1 MRSHKS
7 PLPVAAVYDR
17 RMEDEPELTETP
29 QDKPVRCSGGLRPPE
44 GNEFAPL
51 VAAVYDRRMENEP
64 TLTETPLQVVAAVC
78 DRRIENEFAPIVAA
92 VCDRRIE
99 NEPGAHRGAATEQ
112 PLQKPRLHRLD
123 RVFVDSPIY
132 FITACS
138 VDRQPILD
146 CESVHDAYRTF
157 CLNSP
162 QHGAWIGRYVL
173 MPDHLHLF
181 LSVVEISLSN
191 WVKSLKNTLSKTLR
205 SLGCDAPHWQKGF
218 FDHLLHSGES
228 YSQKWDYVREN
239 PVRAGL
245 VERAEDWPFA
255 GEIHDLE
262 YRK

>member
-1 MRSHKS
+1 
-7 PLPVAAVYDR
+7 
-17 RMEDEPELTETP
+17 MENEPTLTETP

-44 GNEFAPL
+44 
-51 VAAVYDRRMENEP
+51 
-64 TLTETPLQVVAAVC
+64 
-78 DRRIENEFAPIVAA
+78 ENEFAPIVAA
-92 VCDRRIE
+92 VCDRRTE
-99 NEPGAHRGAATEQ
+99 NETGAHRGAATEQ
-112 PLQKPRLHRLD
+112 PLQKLRLRRLD

-138 VDRQPILD
+138 VDRRPILD
-146 CESVHDAYRTF
+146 CEPVHDAFRTF

-162 QHGAWIGRYVL
+162 LHGAWIGRYVL

-191 WVKSLKNTLSKTLR
+191 WVKSLKNALSKTLR
-205 SLGCDAPHWQKGF
+205 PAGQEGPHWQKGF
-218 FDHLLHSGES
+218 FDHLLRSGES

-245 VERAEDWPFA
+245 VESAEDWPFA

>member
-1 MRSHKS
+1 MSNDQS
-7 PLPVAAVYDR
+7 FPPVAAVYDR
-17 RMEDEPELTETP
+17 LTTPSALTETP
-29 QDKPVRCSGGLRPPE
+29 QHKPVRCSGGLRPPE
-44 GNEFAPL
+44 ENEFAPI
-51 VAAVYDRRMENEP
+51 VG
-64 TLTETPLQVVAAVC
+64 AVC
-78 DRRIENEFAPIVAA
+78 DRRIENVT
-92 VCDRRIE
+92 
-99 NEPGAHRGAATEQ
+99 GAHRDAATEQ
-112 PLQKPRLHRLD
+112 PLQKPRLRRLD
-123 RVFVDSPIY
+123 RVFVHSPIY

-138 VDRQPILD
+138 VDRRPILD
-146 CESVHDAYRTF
+146 CEPVHDAFRIF

-181 LSVVEISLSN
+181 VSVDEISLSN
-191 WVKSLKNTLSKTLR
+191 WVKSLKNTLSKTLS

-218 FDHLLHSGES
+218 FDHSLRSGES

-245 VERAEDWPFA
+245 VESAEDWPYA

>member
-1 MRSHKS
+1 MSNDQS
-7 PLPVAAVYDR
+7 FPPVAAVYDR
-17 RMEDEPELTETP
+17 LTTPSALTETP
-29 QDKPVRCSGGLRPPE
+29 QHKPVRCSGGLRPPE
-44 GNEFAPL
+44 
-51 VAAVYDRRMENEP
+51 
-64 TLTETPLQVVAAVC
+64 
-78 DRRIENEFAPIVAA
+78 ENEFAPIVAA

-99 NEPGAHRGAATEQ
+99 NVTGAHRDAATEQ
-112 PLQKPRLHRLD
+112 PLQKPRLRRLD
-123 RVFVDSPIY
+123 RVFVHSPIY

-138 VDRQPILD
+138 VDRRPILD
-146 CESVHDAYRTF
+146 CEPVHDAFRIF

-181 LSVVEISLSN
+181 VSVDEISLSK

-218 FDHLLHSGES
+218 FDHLLRSGES

-245 VERAEDWPFA
+245 VESAEDWPYA

>member
-1 MRSHKS
+1 MAAATSLSAKTAPS
-7 PLPVAAVYDR
+7 NLPPSEFSQIAPPVAAVYDR
-17 RMEDEPELTETP
+17 RKSTTLTETP

-44 GNEFAPL
+44 ENEFAPL
-51 VAAVYDRRMENEP
+51 VAAVCDRRMKNE
-64 TLTETPLQVVAAVC
+64 T
-78 DRRIENEFAPIVAA
+78 
-92 VCDRRIE
+92 
-99 NEPGAHRGAATEQ
+99 GAHRDAATEQ
-112 PLQKPRLHRLD
+112 SLQKPRLRRLD

-138 VDRQPILD
+138 VDRRPILD
-146 CESVHDAYRTF
+146 CEPVHDAFRTF

-191 WVKSLKNTLSKTLR
+191 WLKSLKNALSKTLR
-205 SLGCDAPHWQKGF
+205 TAGQEGPHWQKGF
-218 FDHLLHSGES
+218 FDHLLRSRES

-245 VERAEDWPFA
+245 VAIPEDWPFA

>member
-1 MRSHKS
+1 MNLKMPR
-7 PLPVAAVYDR
+7 PPVAAVYDR
-17 RMEDEPELTETP
+17 RRKNEPTLTETP
-29 QDKPVRCSGGLRPPE
+29 QDKPVRCSGGLRPPKE
-44 GNEFAPL
+44 NEFAPVVA
-51 VAAVYDRRMENEP
+51 VAAVYDRR
-64 TLTETPLQVVAAVC
+64 
-78 DRRIENEFAPIVAA
+78 IENETGDHRDAA
-92 VCDRRIE
+92 S
-99 NEPGAHRGAATEQ
+99 EQ
-112 PLQKPRLHRLD
+112 LPHKLRLRRLD

-138 VDRQPILD
+138 VDRRPSLD
-146 CESVHDAYRTF
+146 CEPVHDAFRTF

-191 WVKSLKNTLSKTLR
+191 WVKSLKNALSKTLR
-205 SLGCDAPHWQKGF
+205 TAGQEGPHWQKSF
-218 FDHLLHSGES
+218 FDHLLRSGES

-245 VERAEDWPFA
+245 VESAEDWPFA

>member
-1 MRSHKS
+1 MSTHKS
-7 PLPVAAVYDR
+7 PPPVAAVYDR
-17 RMEDEPELTETP
+17 RKSPALTETP
-29 QDKPVRCSGGLRPPE
+29 QHKPVRCSCSGGLRPPE
-44 GNEFAPL
+44 
-51 VAAVYDRRMENEP
+51 
-64 TLTETPLQVVAAVC
+64 
-78 DRRIENEFAPIVAA
+78 ENEFAPIVAA
-92 VCDRRIE
+92 VCDRRMD
-99 NEPGAHRGAATEQ
+99 NETGAHRDAATEQ
-112 PLQKPRLHRLD
+112 SLKKLRLRRLD

-138 VDRQPILD
+138 VDRRPILD
-146 CESVHDAYRTF
+146 CELEHDAFRTF
-157 CLNSP
+157 CLNLP

-181 LSVVEISLSN
+181 LSVEEISLSN

-218 FDHLLHSGES
+218 FDHLLRSGES

-245 VERAEDWPFA
+245 VESAEDWPFA

>member
-1 MRSHKS
+1 
-7 PLPVAAVYDR
+7 
-17 RMEDEPELTETP
+17 MENEPTLTETP
-29 QDKPVRCSGGLRPPE
+29 QVKPVRCSAGLRPPE
-44 GNEFAPL
+44 ENEFAPI

-64 TLTETPLQVVAAVC
+64 GAHREPLQVVAAVC
-78 DRRIENEFAPIVAA
+78 DRRM
-92 VCDRRIE
+92 E
-99 NEPGAHRGAATEQ
+99 NEPGAHRDAATEQ
-112 PLQKPRLHRLD
+112 PLQKPSLRRLD

-138 VDRQPILD
+138 VDRRPILD
-146 CESVHDAYRTF
+146 CEPVHDAFRTF
-157 CLNSP
+157 SLNSP

-218 FDHLLHSGES
+218 FDHLLRSGES